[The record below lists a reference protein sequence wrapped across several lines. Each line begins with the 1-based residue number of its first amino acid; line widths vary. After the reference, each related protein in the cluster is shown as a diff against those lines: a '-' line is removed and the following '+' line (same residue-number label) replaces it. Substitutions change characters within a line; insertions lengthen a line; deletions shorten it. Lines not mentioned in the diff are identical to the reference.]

1 MNASALEEQRLQE
14 REKKEQIAEKK
25 RRDFQRAKDRSI
37 QERERMAKAKQEV
50 IELAN
55 AAKNEKLQAEKERLE
70 DNMQMVDLRLKQQ
83 TEERQYLRNE
93 LVSIKDTQ
101 NKNRKI
107 MVQSQKE
114 RDEERL
120 RNLSLI

>member
-1 MNASALEEQRLQE
+1 
-14 REKKEQIAEKK
+14 
-25 RRDFQRAKDRSI
+25 
-37 QERERMAKAKQEV
+37 
-50 IELAN
+50 
-55 AAKNEKLQAEKERLE
+55 
-70 DNMQMVDLRLKQQ
+70 MVDLRLKQQ